1 MKKTVKKTTAKKAT
15 TAKTC
20 KTKAVAPK
28 AAAKKPAVAAVE
40 TPKAKVVAKAA
51 AKTAANKITRVVAR
65 IDVGW
70 GHALYI
76 RGEGAGLSWQ
86 QGVPMICEKDN
97 EWHWVAETN
106 ISPIVFKL
114 LIDDKVWSAGENVTI
129 NAGDIHLSEPKF

>member
-15 TAKTC
+15 TVAKTC
-20 KTKAVAPK
+20 KTTKTAASKTVAKEP
-28 AAAKKPAVAAVE
+28 AAIEK
-40 TPKAKVVAKAA
+40 PKAKTTVKAA
-51 AKTAANKITRVVAR
+51 VNKITRVVAR

>member
-1 MKKTVKKTTAKKAT
+1 M
-15 TAKTC
+15 
-20 KTKAVAPK
+20 
-28 AAAKKPAVAAVE
+28 AKKPAAIE
-40 TPKAKVVAKAA
+40 KPKAKTTVKA
-51 AKTAANKITRVVAR
+51 AANKITRVVAR

>member
-15 TAKTC
+15 TAAKTC
-20 KTKAVAPK
+20 KTTKTATSKTV
-28 AAAKKPAVAAVE
+28 AKKPTAIE
-40 TPKAKVVAKAA
+40 KPKAKTTVKA
-51 AKTAANKITRVVAR
+51 AANKITRVVAR